1 MRVGG
6 RGSRP
11 RGAQASVKVLRFD
24 TDAVLV
30 AEGLKKGDIV
40 VTKGI
45 NSLADG
51 QRVSLP
57 GGLAK

>member
-1 MRVGG
+1 VVEGTDHEVHK
-6 RGSRP
+6 RP
-11 RGAQASVKVLRFD
+11 VKVLRFD
-24 TDAVLV
+24 SDAVLV

-51 QRVSLP
+51 QKVTLP
-57 GGLAK
+57 AELAK